1 MTLHALCAS
10 GLRHACYLRPQRQI
24 PDWSELNARLTQAHH
39 PLTNQLDTSHAPTSL
54 RSPHHSTPPDTDLGL
69 LGGRSE
75 RNTKRGQK
83 IPRGRMS
90 SSRSPESQATNATPA
105 YAPHPHASDDAAGDR
120 GGGGDASSRAAS
132 SSHDQPAESSHRKRR
147 RRTIACA
154 PCRNRKVKCDFGY
167 PACNR
172 CMKGPGPEACM
183 YESPVHALQ
192 HQQQQQQQQQQQEQ
206 QRQRQF
212 SHPPAP
218 APVSAAASA
227 SSAFWHPRPPEANW
241 PNAHAPAVA
250 ASEEQQ
256 SDDVRVRELRLI
268 IQSLIQQQSNSP
280 FNNAAPLSTKP
291 DQHPHP
297 HPHPYPGSTAA
308 GPADASARDDLSVQA
323 EPWGRDAP
331 NRHRFDGNEG
341 RTRFWGC
348 SNGSKL
354 SFELEGLS
362 SFMKDLKAT
371 ASLRALHQEIRK
383 VGYNKQQKPLSGEL
397 ATDSLFLKS
406 LLPVRPVVENLVNC
420 YFSYVGKMHPILHRP
435 SFRAQL
441 NDLWAEKVDI
451 PCHFI
456 VQLLLVMAS
465 VWSVNT
471 PSPLTASGT
480 KILSHTV
487 ATEWIRWSEAWL
499 FHANIK
505 RPNLVVLQVR
515 CLLIMAKE
523 ANYTQKNQAWSS
535 AGTLVKLAMSAGCH
549 REPPP
554 ETKISAFNREMR
566 RRIWATILELDL
578 QASLDRGMPP
588 TMQQSDYDCSPPL
601 NIDDE
606 DLCENI
612 TVSPEEKPTT
622 TMTDCSFQVALMQSM
637 GLRLRICALVNAPR
651 ISLSS
656 NDLSL
661 LEEEINRSLSD
672 IPDWQDNT
680 TPNPPEA
687 SHSFMTQKQQKLL
700 WRTLLESNLRRCQLS
715 LYTYSVLGGLKG
727 SINCHTTQARLEVA
741 VVILCQQQLL
751 IDNIGKLAW
760 CALADVTFHAA
771 FTICHHLHA
780 SDCGFIRQVIPSI
793 TDILI
798 SLVQKTLSWL
808 EEKFLVLEKGMREY
822 YFLCV
827 SITLVK
833 TKLWPESASTFQ
845 QQAADRLRIM
855 SYNLFAKY
863 LGENAGIHE
872 ESRQPSLV
880 VHGATPQSISSVS
893 PEHLFPGHSVLVD
906 EIIGFGGFEDWD
918 WFNYFGGTFPG
929 PERM

>member
-1 MTLHALCAS
+1 
-10 GLRHACYLRPQRQI
+10 
-24 PDWSELNARLTQAHH
+24 
-39 PLTNQLDTSHAPTSL
+39 
-54 RSPHHSTPPDTDLGL
+54 
-69 LGGRSE
+69 
-75 RNTKRGQK
+75 
-83 IPRGRMS
+83 MS

-780 SDCGFIRQVIPSI
+780 SDCGFTSAIVRQVIPSI

-872 ESRQPSLV
+872 ESRTHDSQQPSLV